1 MKIAHVNYSFGN
13 GGAGK
18 AAKRVFESLKER
30 TEHEIVF
37 ISIGEGDSKNINI
50 AESKIL
56 NFYYKLVAYFDLKIA
71 SLFSNDVEIKS
82 INLFPTT
89 LAEFINKNNFDIVH
103 FHWIGSGLISI
114 GQISQ
119 IKAKIF
125 WTFHDQWPILGMN
138 HYEINP
144 LKTKN
149 NIQIK
154 FENFLKERKKA
165 IANKIHVITP
175 SKWLYQEVMESDFNF
190 ADVKCIPN
198 IVPNSIYNEKALD
211 VEGNLSEL
219 KSKKI
224 VLFATMPSNE
234 INRKGGDYLIEIYQ
248 EVKKIDSSIDFLTI
262 GASIDHEGI
271 FSVPFIKDENKL
283 ASIYAKVD
291 LVAIPSRLDNLPNIG
306 LESLFCGTRVIGFNV
321 GGLSDIVLNENFGS
335 LIKFDDCTEF
345 AKEIVKLINNQT
357 DKKIVSELAMQTWC
371 EKKIINK
378 VCAYY
383 GISCIKK

>member
-37 ISIGEGDSKNINI
+37 ISIGEEDSKNINI

-154 FENFLKERKKA
+154 FENFLKARKKA

-211 VEGNLSEL
+211 VEDNFSEL

-234 INRKGGDYLIEIYQ
+234 VNRKGGDYLIEIYQ

-271 FSVPFIKDENKL
+271 FSVPFIKDENEL

-357 DKKIVSELAMQTWC
+357 DKKIVSELARQTWC

>member
-18 AAKRVFESLKER
+18 AAKRVFETLKEH

-37 ISIGEGDSKNINI
+37 ISIGEEDSENLNI

-71 SLFSNDVEIKS
+71 SLFSNDAETKS

-89 LAEFINKNNFDIVH
+89 LAEFINQNNFDIVH

-114 GQISQ
+114 GQISK

-149 NIQIK
+149 KIQTS
-154 FENFLKERKKA
+154 FENFLKKRKKA

-198 IVPNSIYNEKALD
+198 IVPHAIYNEKALD
-211 VEGNLSEL
+211 FEDNLGEL
-219 KSKKI
+219 ASKKI
-224 VLFATMPSNE
+224 VLFATMPSKE
-234 INRKGGDYLIEIYQ
+234 INRKGGDYLVEIYH
-248 EVKKIDSSIDFLTI
+248 EVKKIDSSIKFLSI

-271 FSVPFIKDENKL
+271 FSIPYIKDENKL

-306 LESLFCGTRVIGFNV
+306 LESLFCGTKVIGFNV
-321 GGLSDIVLNENFGS
+321 GGLSDIVSNENFGS
-335 LIKFDDCTEF
+335 LIKFGDCNEF

-357 DKKIVSELAMQTWC
+357 DKKSVSALARETWC

-383 GISCIKK
+383 GICCIKK